1 MAGADSVSSVPKVV
15 HTAPRETTPVG
26 LFSRCHEGILNHLDD
41 LAALPALLAPVAR
54 ARQIATD
61 TLVFF
66 RRVVYEHHQ
75 EEERELFPAV
85 LASARSGDERARVQ
99 DLVDRLTRE
108 HREIEAA
115 YQRLER
121 GLKQVARGEE
131 ITLDGDAVTAL
142 VRAYASHARFE
153 EERFLPLSEEIL
165 GRNGDHMAALGVSL
179 HLRHSLPEVLAKYG
193 SRI

>member
-1 MAGADSVSSVPKVV
+1 MPSAEPRVV
-15 HTAPRETTPVG
+15 VTATTPREPTPVG
-26 LFSRCHEGILNHLDD
+26 LFSRCHEGILTHLDD

-54 ARQIATD
+54 ARQIAAD

-85 LASARSGDERARVQ
+85 LASARAGDERRRVQ
-99 DLVDRLTRE
+99 EIVERLTRE
-108 HREIEAA
+108 HREIEAT

-121 GLKQVARGEE
+121 GLRQVARGEE
-131 ITLDGDAVTAL
+131 STLDGDAVTAL
-142 VRAYASHARFE
+142 VRAYATHARYE

-165 GRNGDHMAALGVSL
+165 GRNGDHMAALGISL
-179 HLRHSLPEVLAKYG
+179 HLRHRLPEVLAKYG